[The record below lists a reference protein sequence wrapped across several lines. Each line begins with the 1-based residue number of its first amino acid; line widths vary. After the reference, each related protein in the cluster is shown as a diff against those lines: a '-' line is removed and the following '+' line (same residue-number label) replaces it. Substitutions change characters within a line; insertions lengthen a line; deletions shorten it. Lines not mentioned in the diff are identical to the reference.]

1 MADFFAK
8 RIAFLKRT
16 YSLEN
21 GLQIEGLEP
30 TKETTLEEVAERFR
44 QSQEQDYKESFAAKT
59 NYKNRKFGLA
69 IVLR

>member
-1 MADFFAK
+1 MDYFAR
-8 RIAFLKRT
+8 RIAYLKKT

-21 GLQIEGLEP
+21 GLQIDGLAP
-30 TKETTLEEVAERFR
+30 TKETTLEEVSERFR

-69 IVLR
+69 IILR